1 MSSVKIAP
9 SILASDFVRL
19 AEECK
24 AVLDAGADALHVDVM
39 DGHYVPNLTIGLPVV
54 ESLRKEFPD
63 AILDV
68 HLMID
73 NPDEFAVKYVEAG
86 ADYVSFHP
94 EASRHPH
101 KTLTSIRAAG
111 AKASLAINPGTS
123 LSHIEWLL
131 DELDMV
137 LVMSVNPGFGGQ
149 SFITSS
155 IEKIKKVKGMLE
167 SAGRAHDV
175 EIEVDGGVSPVNA
188 RELVEAGAT
197 MLVAGSAIFKKA
209 SYEEAITSIRN
220 NTL

>member
-155 IEKIKKVKGMLE
+155 IEKIKQVKGMLE

>member
-19 AEECK
+19 AEECR

-155 IEKIKKVKGMLE
+155 IEKIKQVKGMLE

-175 EIEVDGGVSPVNA
+175 EIEVDGGVSPINT